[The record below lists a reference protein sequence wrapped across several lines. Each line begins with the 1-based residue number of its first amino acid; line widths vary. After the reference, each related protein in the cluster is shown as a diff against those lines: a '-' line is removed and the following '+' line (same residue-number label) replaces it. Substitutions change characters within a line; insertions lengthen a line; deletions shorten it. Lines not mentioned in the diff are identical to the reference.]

1 MTFRKFFSVAFVSA
15 TVLSACTND
24 TETSSVESEYV
35 NSVRVT
41 VEGFKEDAPATR
53 TSHILTSTGMDIQW
67 AEGDALG
74 IYPIGGDQHKFPIS
88 SGVASASASFDGGAW
103 KLRSNYQYAAYYP
116 FSVDNYMNPQT
127 AIPVDYT
134 GQTQDGNNP
143 TAHLG
148 KYDFLACG
156 PSTPDAN
163 GNVDLAL
170 QHLGAFLRMQLTMPK
185 ADSYSRVELEFAG
198 NDGSSFVQKGTYDLT
213 KNTPTIAGTE
223 TSTAFVVNLTNV
235 STTAANKT
243 ITIYAMVA
251 PSLASAP
258 LNITVCS
265 TGGMR
270 TYVAKNLDNAI
281 QGFPHNGFK
290 QFAKGK
296 AYTLTATL
304 VQGDNESSVDLG
316 LPSGTLWATCNVGA
330 EKPEDYGD
338 YFAWGETTP
347 KETYN
352 LSTYKWCNGSYDT
365 FTKYCTSSHYGTVDN
380 QRELF
385 PEDDA
390 ATANWGSDWHMPTI
404 DQMIELCNLSYTTIE
419 WTTLNGVNGRLI
431 TSKQNGKTLFLPAAG
446 YRGDGSLY
454 RAGSYGNYWS
464 RSLYAV
470 NNNNAYFLDFYPS
483 GIGCNYNNRHYGLSV
498 RPVRK

>member
-41 VEGFKEDAPATR
+41 VEGFKEDTPATR

-74 IYPIGGDQHKFPIS
+74 IYPVGGDQHKFPIS

-116 FSVDNYMNPQT
+116 FSTDNYTNPLT

-148 KYDFLACG
+148 KYDFLACA
-156 PSTPDAN
+156 PATPDAN

-170 QHLGAFLRMQLTMPK
+170 QHLGAFLRLQLTMPK
-185 ADSYSRVELEFAG
+185 ADSYSKVELKLGLDSNGRERFFAT
-198 NDGSSFVQKGTYDLT
+198 KGTYNLT
-213 KNTPTIAGTE
+213 KTPTIRSTE
-223 TSTAFVVNLTNV
+223 TSTTYTINLTNV
-235 STTAANKT
+235 STAAENET
-243 ITIYAMVA
+243 LTIYAMVA
-251 PSLASAP
+251 PSVVNAP
-258 LNITVCS
+258 LTITVYS
-265 TGGMR
+265 TDGKQA
-270 TYVAKNLDNAI
+270 YVAKDI
-281 QGFPHNGFK
+281 DSGVQG
-290 QFAKGK
+290 FAKGR
-296 AYTLTATL
+296 AYTITATL
-304 VQGDNESSVDLG
+304 VLGGQFLVDLG

-347 KETYN
+347 KETYDW
-352 LSTYKWCNGSYDT
+352 STYKWCRDGYWGYQ
-365 FTKYCTSSHYGTVDN
+365 TKYCTQSERGTLDN
-380 QRELF
+380 KTELD

-390 ATANWGSDWHMPTI
+390 ATANWGSNWCMPTWE
-404 DQMIELCNLSYTTIE
+404 QLQELYNSDYTTTQK
-419 WTTLNGVNGRLI
+419 TTLNGVYGCLI
-431 TSKQNGKTLFLPAAG
+431 TSKANGNTLFLPTAG
-446 YRGDGSLY
+446 YRRDDSFWLVGEDGV
-454 RAGSYGNYWS
+454 YWS
-464 RSLYAV
+464 RSLMTSYPYE
-470 NNNNAYFLDFYPS
+470 AYYILFPQS
-483 GIGCNYNNRHYGLSV
+483 GSIEYNRKYGFSV

>member
-185 ADSYSRVELEFAG
+185 ADSYSKVELKLASDS
-198 NDGSSFVQKGTYDLT
+198 DGGKDRYFVTKGTYDLT
-213 KNTPTIAGTE
+213 KTPTIRPTE
-223 TSTAFVVNLTNV
+223 ESATYTINLINV
-235 STTAANKT
+235 STAAENET

-251 PSLASAP
+251 PSVVNAP
-258 LNITVCS
+258 LTIKVY
-265 TGGMR
+265 GADGMQ
-270 TYVAKNLDNAI
+270 TYVAKDI
-281 QGFPHNGFK
+281 DSGVQG
-290 QFAKGK
+290 FAKGR
-296 AYTLTATL
+296 AYTITATL
-304 VQGDNESSVDLG
+304 VQGEHEYVDLG
-316 LPSGTLWATCNVGA
+316 LPSGTLWATCNLGA
-330 EKPEDYGD
+330 NSPEEYGG
-338 YFAWGETTP
+338 YFAWGETKT
-347 KETYN
+347 KETYGY
-352 LSTYKWCNGSYDT
+352 STYKWCNGTYDT
-365 FTKYCTSSHYGTVDN
+365 LTKYNNYNSNYGTLD
-380 QRELF
+380 RKTELD

-390 ATANWGSDWHMPTI
+390 ATANWGSDWRMPSL
-404 DQMIELCNLSYTTIE
+404 DQIEELCNSDNTTTE

-431 TSKQNGKTLFLPAAG
+431 TSKANGKSLFLPAAG
-446 YRGDGSLY
+446 VRGSSSL
-454 RAGSYGNYWS
+454 ALADSHGFYWS
-464 RSLYAV
+464 RSLSEDPTGAFILHFKSDNIYSDYYWRE
-470 NNNNAYFLDFYPS
+470 N
-483 GIGCNYNNRHYGLSV
+483 GQSV

>member
-74 IYPIGGDQHKFPIS
+74 IYPVGGDQHKFPIS

-185 ADSYSRVELEFAG
+185 ADSYSKVELKLAPDS
-198 NDGSSFVQKGTYDLT
+198 DGGKDRYFVTKGTYDLT
-213 KNTPTIAGTE
+213 KTPTIRPTE
-223 TSTAFVVNLTNV
+223 ESATYTINLINV
-235 STTAANKT
+235 STAAENET

-251 PSLASAP
+251 PSVVNAP
-258 LNITVCS
+258 LTIKVY
-265 TGGMR
+265 GADGMQ
-270 TYVAKNLDNAI
+270 TYVAKDI
-281 QGFPHNGFK
+281 DSGVQG
-290 QFAKGK
+290 FAKGR
-296 AYTLTATL
+296 AYTITATL
-304 VQGDNESSVDLG
+304 VQGEHEYVDLG
-316 LPSGTLWATCNVGA
+316 LPSGTLWATCNLGA
-330 EKPEDYGD
+330 NSPEEYGG
-338 YFAWGETTP
+338 YFAWGETKT
-347 KETYN
+347 KETYGY
-352 LSTYKWCNGSYDT
+352 STYKWCNGTYDT
-365 FTKYCTSSHYGTVDN
+365 LTKYNNYNSNYGTLD
-380 QRELF
+380 RKTELD

-390 ATANWGSDWHMPTI
+390 ATANWGSDWRMPSL
-404 DQMIELCNLSYTTIE
+404 DQIEELCNSDNTTTE

-431 TSKQNGKTLFLPAAG
+431 TSKANGKSLFLPAAG
-446 YRGDGSLY
+446 VRGSSSL
-454 RAGSYGNYWS
+454 ALADSHGFYWS
-464 RSLYAV
+464 RSLSEDPTGAFILHFKSDNIYSDYYWRE
-470 NNNNAYFLDFYPS
+470 N
-483 GIGCNYNNRHYGLSV
+483 GQSV

>member
-41 VEGFKEDAPATR
+41 VEGFKEDSPATR

-74 IYPIGGDQHKFPIS
+74 IYPVGGDQHKFPIS

-116 FSVDNYMNPQT
+116 FSADNYTNPLT

-148 KYDFLACG
+148 KYDFLACA
-156 PSTPDAN
+156 PATPDAN

-170 QHLGAFLRMQLTMPK
+170 QHLGAFLRLQLTMPK
-185 ADSYSRVELEFAG
+185 ADSYSKVELKLGLDSNGRERF
-198 NDGSSFVQKGTYDLT
+198 FVTKGTYDLT
-213 KNTPTIAGTE
+213 KTPTIRSTE
-223 TSTAFVVNLTNV
+223 TSTTYTINLTNV
-235 STTAANKT
+235 STAAENET
-243 ITIYAMVA
+243 LTFYAMVA
-251 PSLASAP
+251 PSVVNAP
-258 LNITVCS
+258 LTITVYSEDGVC
-265 TGGMR
+265 
-270 TYVAKNLDNAI
+270 TYVAKNLDSGI
-281 QGFPHNGFK
+281 KG
-290 QFAKGK
+290 FAKGM
-296 AYTLTATL
+296 AYTVTATL
-304 VQGDNESSVDLG
+304 VPEDGHEYVDLG

-330 EKPEDYGD
+330 KKPEEYGSD
-338 YFAWGETTP
+338 FAWGETAT
-347 KETYN
+347 KSRCDWDN
-352 LSTYKWCNGSYDT
+352 YKWCNGSSNT
-365 FTKYCTSSHYGTVDN
+365 LTKYCVDSTYGMVDN
-380 QRELF
+380 KTELD

-390 ATANWGSDWHMPTI
+390 ATINWSRIWCMPSL
-404 DQMIELCNLSYTTIE
+404 DQIKELCNPEYTTTE
-419 WTTLNGVNGRLI
+419 WTTLNGVQGRMI
-431 TSKQNGKTLFLPAAG
+431 TSRKNGKTLFLPAAG
-446 YRGDGSLY
+446 LN
-454 RAGSYGNYWS
+454 ANYGNIEIGFSGYYWS
-464 RSLYAV
+464 RSLRTD
-470 NNNNAYFLDFYPS
+470 NTNNAFIINFYS
-483 GIGCNYNNRHYGLSV
+483 DSFTWSSIARRRGYSV